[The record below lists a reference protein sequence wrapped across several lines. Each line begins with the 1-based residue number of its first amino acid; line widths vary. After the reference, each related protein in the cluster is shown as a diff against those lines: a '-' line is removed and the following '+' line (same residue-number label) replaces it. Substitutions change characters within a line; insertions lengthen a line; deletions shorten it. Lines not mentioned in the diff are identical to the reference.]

1 MEGMDMK
8 FTKELSRWISED
20 GAYRITETSSNC
32 RRFHGKYYVSKKG
45 SLQGRYAS
53 TLKEAKQVATD
64 WSKEV

>member
-1 MEGMDMK
+1 MK
-8 FTKELSRWISED
+8 FRKELSRWISED
-20 GAYRITETSSNC
+20 GTYKITETSSNC
-32 RRFHGKYYVSKKG
+32 RRFHGKYYISKKG